1 MQKFIIEKDYFNRQT
16 LPQDLIYQCNKVL
29 RFTTNSRFIVCV
41 DKANYIVQI
50 TNINDKDLS
59 YNVIE
64 KIDLDTEIDQL
75 ITIIQ
80 GYPKG
85 DKFEEIIKH
94 GTELGA
100 TEFIPCIMKRTQFK
114 IDEKRQNSKI
124 ERFKKI
130 AKEASEQSMR
140 NIVPAISPFIKLMQI
155 DFSLYDY
162 VFVCYEE
169 QSKSGNHQ
177 GLKEKIKS
185 LNKGS
190 KIAFLIGPEGGIDQE
205 EIEYLKKLSNIYFI
219 SLGKRILRT
228 ETASFYVL
236 SILSYERE
244 LS

>member
-1 MQKFIIEKDYFNRQT
+1 MQKFIIEKNYFNNQT

-29 RFTTNSRFIVCV
+29 RFKINNRFIVCV
-41 DKANYIVQI
+41 DKVNYIVQI
-50 TNINDKDLS
+50 TNISDKNLS
-59 YNVIE
+59 YNIIE
-64 KIDLDTEIDQL
+64 KITLDTEIDQY

-100 TEFIPCIMKRTQFK
+100 FEFIPCIMKRTQFK

-140 NIVPAISPFIKLMQI
+140 NIVPEINSFIKLNQI
-155 DFSLYDY
+155 DFSVYDY

-169 QSKSGNHQ
+169 QSKLGNHQ
-177 GLKEKIKS
+177 GFKEKIQS

-190 KIAFLIGPEGGIDQE
+190 KLAFLIGPEGGIDQE
-205 EIEYLKKLSNIYFI
+205 EVEYLSELSNVYFI

>member
-1 MQKFIIEKDYFNRQT
+1 MQKFIIEKTYFNNQT

-29 RFTTNSRFIVCV
+29 RFKINNRFIVCV
-41 DKANYIVQI
+41 DKVNYIVQI
-50 TNINDKDLS
+50 TNISDKNLS
-59 YNVIE
+59 YNIIE
-64 KIDLDTEIDQL
+64 KITLDTEIDQY

-100 TEFIPCIMKRTQFK
+100 FEFIPCIMKRTQFK

-140 NIVPAISPFIKLMQI
+140 NIVPEINSFMKLNQI
-155 DFSLYDY
+155 DFSVYDY

-169 QSKSGNHQ
+169 QSKLGNHQ
-177 GLKEKIKS
+177 GFKEKIKS

-190 KIAFLIGPEGGIDQE
+190 KLAFLIGPEGGIDQE
-205 EIEYLKKLSNIYFI
+205 EVEYLSELSNVYFI